1 MRKYLEKYLIYIEN
15 RLKDCDNLNQEEIE
29 DILREHMAK
38 IQFMQHE
45 RLIHF
50 LVTMLFAFM
59 FFVSMGLFL
68 ITENI
73 ALLILMILLLSL
85 IIPYIRHYYFLE
97 NNVQKM
103 YYIYDDISDILKKSK
118 IIKK

>member
-1 MRKYLEKYLIYIEN
+1 MRKYLMEYLIYIEK
-15 RLKDCDNLNQEEIE
+15 RLENCKENELNNILEEH
-29 DILREHMAK
+29 LNK

-59 FFVSMGLFL
+59 FFMSLGIFMLTDKISFIPLMV
-68 ITENI
+68 
-73 ALLILMILLLSL
+73 LILCL
-85 IIPYIRHYYFLE
+85 IVPYIRHYYFLE

-103 YYIYDDISDILKKSK
+103 YYIYDRIIEKMGKK
-118 IIKK
+118 

>member
-1 MRKYLEKYLIYIEN
+1 MRKYLMEYLIYIEK
-15 RLKDCDNLNQEEIE
+15 RLENCKENELN
-29 DILREHMAK
+29 DILEEHLNK

-59 FFVSMGLFL
+59 FFMSLGIFMLTDKISFIPLMV
-68 ITENI
+68 
-73 ALLILMILLLSL
+73 LILCL
-85 IIPYIRHYYFLE
+85 IVPYVRHYYFLE

-103 YYIYDDISDILKKSK
+103 YYIYDRIIEKMRKK
-118 IIKK
+118 

>member
-1 MRKYLEKYLIYIEN
+1 MRKYLMEYLIYIEK
-15 RLKDCDNLNQEEIE
+15 RLENCKENELN
-29 DILREHMAK
+29 DILEEHLNK

-59 FFVSMGLFL
+59 FFMSLGIFMLTDKISFIPLMVLILFL
-68 ITENI
+68 IV
-73 ALLILMILLLSL
+73 
-85 IIPYIRHYYFLE
+85 PYIRHYYFLE

-103 YYIYDDISDILKKSK
+103 YYVYDRIIEKMGKK
-118 IIKK
+118 

>member
-1 MRKYLEKYLIYIEN
+1 MRKYLTEYLIYIEKK
-15 RLKDCDNLNQEEIE
+15 LESCQKDELEA
-29 DILREHMAK
+29 ILREHLDK

-59 FFVSMGLFL
+59 FFMSLGIFMLTDKISFL
-68 ITENI
+68 PLM
-73 ALLILMILLLSL
+73 ALILCL
-85 IIPYIRHYYFLE
+85 IVPYIRHYYFLE

-103 YYIYDDISDILKKSK
+103 YYIYDKILEKMGKK
-118 IIKK
+118 INRLAVI

>member
-1 MRKYLEKYLIYIEN
+1 MRKYLMEYLIYIEK
-15 RLKDCDNLNQEEIE
+15 RLENCKENELN
-29 DILREHMAK
+29 DILEEHLNK

-59 FFVSMGLFL
+59 FFMSLGIFMLTDKISFIPLMV
-68 ITENI
+68 
-73 ALLILMILLLSL
+73 LILCL
-85 IIPYIRHYYFLE
+85 IVPYIRHYYFLE

-103 YYIYDDISDILKKSK
+103 YYIYDRIIEKMGKK
-118 IIKK
+118 

>member
-1 MRKYLEKYLIYIEN
+1 MRKYLMEYLIYIEKRIEN
-15 RLKDCDNLNQEEIE
+15 CKENELNNILEEH
-29 DILREHMAK
+29 LNK

-59 FFVSMGLFL
+59 FFMSLGIFMLTDKISFIPLMV
-68 ITENI
+68 
-73 ALLILMILLLSL
+73 LILCL
-85 IIPYIRHYYFLE
+85 IVPYIRHYYFLE

-103 YYIYDDISDILKKSK
+103 YYIYDRIIEKMGKK
-118 IIKK
+118 

>member
-1 MRKYLEKYLIYIEN
+1 MRKYLMEYLIYIEK
-15 RLKDCDNLNQEEIE
+15 RLENCKENELN
-29 DILREHMAK
+29 DILKEHLNK

-59 FFVSMGLFL
+59 FFMSLGIFMLTDKISFIPLMV
-68 ITENI
+68 
-73 ALLILMILLLSL
+73 LILCL
-85 IIPYIRHYYFLE
+85 IVPYVRHYYFLE

-103 YYIYDDISDILKKSK
+103 YYIYDRIIEKMGKK
-118 IIKK
+118 

>member
-1 MRKYLEKYLIYIEN
+1 MEVFMRKYLTEYILYIEN
-15 RLKDCDNLNQEEIE
+15 KLKNCQADELE
-29 DILREHMAK
+29 DILKEHLDK
-38 IQFMQHE
+38 IAFMQHE

-59 FFVSMGLFL
+59 FFTSLGIFM

-73 ALLILMILLLSL
+73 SLFILMILILGL
-85 IIPYIRHYYFLE
+85 IVPYIRHYYFLE

-103 YYIYDDISDILKKSK
+103 YYIYDDILKKMG
-118 IIKK
+118 KK

>member
-1 MRKYLEKYLIYIEN
+1 MRKYLMEYLIYIEK
-15 RLKDCDNLNQEEIE
+15 RLENCKENELN
-29 DILREHMAK
+29 DILEEHLNK

-59 FFVSMGLFL
+59 FFMSLGIFMLTDKISFIPLMV
-68 ITENI
+68 
-73 ALLILMILLLSL
+73 LILCL
-85 IIPYIRHYYFLE
+85 IVPYVRHYYFLE

-103 YYIYDDISDILKKSK
+103 YYIYDRIIEKMGKK
-118 IIKK
+118 

>member
-1 MRKYLEKYLIYIEN
+1 MRKYLKEYLIYIEN
-15 RLKDCDNLNQEEIE
+15 RLESCQSDELEA
-29 DILREHMAK
+29 ILREHLDK

-59 FFVSMGLFL
+59 FFMSMGIF
-68 ITENI
+68 IMSENI
-73 ALLILMILLLSL
+73 SLVLLMILILGL
-85 IIPYIRHYYFLE
+85 IVPYIRHYYFLE

-103 YYIYDDISDILKKSK
+103 YYIYDEILKKMA
-118 IIKK
+118 KK

>member
-1 MRKYLEKYLIYIEN
+1 MRKYLTEYLIYIEN
-15 RLKDCDNLNQEEIE
+15 RLESCQSDELEA
-29 DILREHMAK
+29 ILREHLDK

-59 FFVSMGLFL
+59 FFMSMGIF
-68 ITENI
+68 IMSENI
-73 ALLILMILLLSL
+73 SLVLLMISILGL
-85 IIPYIRHYYFLE
+85 IVPYIRHYYFLE

-103 YYIYDDISDILKKSK
+103 YYIYDEILKKMA
-118 IIKK
+118 KK

>member
-1 MRKYLEKYLIYIEN
+1 MRKYLMEYLIYIEK
-15 RLKDCDNLNQEEIE
+15 RLENCKENELN
-29 DILREHMAK
+29 DILEEHLNK

-59 FFVSMGLFL
+59 FFMSLGIFMLTDKISFIPLMV
-68 ITENI
+68 
-73 ALLILMILLLSL
+73 LILCL
-85 IIPYIRHYYFLE
+85 IVPYIRHYYFLE

-103 YYIYDDISDILKKSK
+103 YYIYNRIIEKMGKK
-118 IIKK
+118 

>member
-1 MRKYLEKYLIYIEN
+1 MRKYLMEYLIYIEK
-15 RLKDCDNLNQEEIE
+15 RLENCKENELN
-29 DILREHMAK
+29 DILEEHLNK

-59 FFVSMGLFL
+59 FFMSLGIFM
-68 ITENI
+68 ITDKI
-73 ALLILMILLLSL
+73 SFIPLMVLILCL
-85 IIPYIRHYYFLE
+85 IVPYVRHYYFLE

-103 YYIYDDISDILKKSK
+103 YYIYDRIIEKMGKK
-118 IIKK
+118 

>member
-1 MRKYLEKYLIYIEN
+1 MRKYLTEYLIYIEN
-15 RLKDCDNLNQEEIE
+15 RLESCQGDELEA
-29 DILREHMAK
+29 ILREHLDK

-59 FFVSMGLFL
+59 FFMSMGIF
-68 ITENI
+68 IMSENI
-73 ALLILMILLLSL
+73 SLVLLMILILGL
-85 IIPYIRHYYFLE
+85 IVPYIRHYYFLE

-103 YYIYDDISDILKKSK
+103 YYIYDEILKKMA
-118 IIKK
+118 KK

>member
-1 MRKYLEKYLIYIEN
+1 MRKYLTEYLIYIEK
-15 RLKDCDNLNQEEIE
+15 RIE
-29 DILREHMAK
+29 TCQQTELENILREHLDK

-59 FFVSMGLFL
+59 FFMSLGIFMLTDKISL
-68 ITENI
+68 IP
-73 ALLILMILLLSL
+73 LMILILCL
-85 IIPYIRHYYFLE
+85 IVPYIRHYYFLE

-103 YYIYDDISDILKKSK
+103 YYIYDKILEKTEKK
-118 IIKK
+118 

>member
-1 MRKYLEKYLIYIEN
+1 MRKYLTDYLIYVES
-15 RLKDCDNLNQEEIE
+15 RLKSCQNNELES
-29 DILREHMAK
+29 ILKEHLDK

-59 FFVSMGLFL
+59 FFMTMAIYMLTDTISL
-68 ITENI
+68 IF
-73 ALLILMILLLSL
+73 LLILLLAL

-103 YYIYDDISDILKKSK
+103 YYIYDEILKKMG
-118 IIKK
+118 KK

>member
-1 MRKYLEKYLIYIEN
+1 MRKYLKEYLIYIEN
-15 RLKDCDNLNQEEIE
+15 RLESCQRDELE
-29 DILREHMAK
+29 DILKEHLDK

-59 FFVSMGLFL
+59 FFICLGIFML
-68 ITENI
+68 TENI
-73 ALLILMILLLSL
+73 SLILLLILILGL
-85 IIPYIRHYYFLE
+85 IVPYIRHYYFLE

-103 YYIYDDISDILKKSK
+103 YYVYDEILRKMGKK
-118 IIKK
+118 